1 MNADSIRKQV
11 KKLKNTSYIMVEY
24 YTKGRVER
32 KICEGDT
39 IEYSH
44 TKKDG
49 VIIIKDITIV

>member
-1 MNADSIRKQV
+1 
-11 KKLKNTSYIMVEY
+11 MVEY

-44 TKKDG
+44 TKK
-49 VIIIKDITIV
+49 TASSS